1 MEMVAAMVILVPP
14 LGPDH
19 PRAGVDPVHWHRPVA
34 NTMGALTPPMGVL
47 IFTSARIAKA
57 DVADVFKAALP
68 FILSILAVLMLVTYV
83 PSLSLF
89 LPDLIGP

>member
-1 MEMVAAMVILVPP
+1 
-14 LGPDH
+14 
-19 PRAGVDPVHWHRPVA
+19 
-34 NTMGALTPPMGVL
+34 
-47 IFTSARIAKA
+47 
-57 DVADVFKAALP
+57 VADVFKAALP

>member
-1 MEMVAAMVILVPP
+1 
-14 LGPDH
+14 
-19 PRAGVDPVHWHRPVA
+19 
-34 NTMGALTPPMGVL
+34 MGALTPPMGVL
-47 IFTSARIAKA
+47 VFTSARIAKA
-57 DVADVFKAALP
+57 DVTDVFKAAIP

>member
-1 MEMVAAMVILVPP
+1 
-14 LGPDH
+14 
-19 PRAGVDPVHWHRPVA
+19 
-34 NTMGALTPPMGVL
+34 MGVL
-47 IFTSARIAKA
+47 VFTSARIAKA
-57 DVADVFKAALP
+57 DVTDVFKAAIP